1 MRFLCQ
7 NQIDKYNHEM
17 GNVDIAD
24 QLRVFYRMDHWL
36 RNRKWWWAILFWA
49 LGVILTNSYVLYT
62 KICDDEEVPKEFRY
76 THYEFLKEVGL
87 YWMNPSEMENEEVV
101 VKYGKG
107 IFPHRHQPSLLL
119 LLVHQRKHPRQEEVT

>member
-87 YWMNPSEMENEEVV
+87 YWMNPSEMENKEVV
-101 VKYGKG
+101 VDYGKG
-107 IFPHRHQPSLLL
+107 IFSPSTFLLL
-119 LLVHQRKHPRQEEVT
+119 LHQIKHPRQEENT